1 MQAAASCLLVLLA
14 CATVTARAQTCTVCG
29 EVRSVREV
37 GAPKSASG
45 SAAPLPQA
53 DVGTSHALDTPMV
66 VGTVARFEFD
76 QGRAE
81 NWHLG
86 AAGTPDMRQR
96 LGDVYY
102 EVTVVMDGGE
112 RRTVRRRDGNRFY
125 VGQRVALR
133 SGELEPM

>member
-1 MQAAASCLLVLLA
+1 MHAAAFCVLAVLA
-14 CATVTARAQTCTVCG
+14 CAALTARAQTCTVCG

-37 GAPKSASG
+37 GAPKSATG

-81 NWHLG
+81 SWHLG
-86 AAGTPDMRQR
+86 AAGTPDMKR
-96 LGDVYY
+96 LGEVYY
-102 EVTVVMDGGE
+102 EITVLMDGGE
-112 RRTVRRRDGNRFY
+112 RRTLQRRDGNRFH